1 MESWEYVHVEKLN
14 VDGKAVMTYFKVFFL
29 HLHRDTQ
36 EDNWNIF
43 TEGILYA
50 VCCSLV
56 NW

>member
-1 MESWEYVHVEKLN
+1 MESWEYVHAEKLS

-43 TEGILYA
+43 IEGTLYA
-50 VCCSLV
+50 LCCSLV